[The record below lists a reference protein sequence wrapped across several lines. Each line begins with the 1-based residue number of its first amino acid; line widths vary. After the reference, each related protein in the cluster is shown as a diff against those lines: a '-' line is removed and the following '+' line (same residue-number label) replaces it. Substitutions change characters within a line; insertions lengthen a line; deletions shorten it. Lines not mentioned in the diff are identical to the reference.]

1 MEEQVINKEMENNK
15 GTEINIS
22 EETKDISQNV
32 LLPKLLDKN
41 DAAYKSVEELNKVI
55 TLAMKEKRVRNIA
68 LTGPYG
74 SGKSSILQ
82 TFRRDHEEEKDENGN
97 NKYKILNISL
107 ATLQSDDN
115 ISEDIELENVEESNT
130 PNGKEIKGDSHQE
143 HSNKQLKKN
152 SKQENLSR
160 KIEYSILQQ
169 IIYKEEYYKT
179 PNSRFSRI
187 IHKTEDYLKSKS
199 TLLAIYILSFV
210 IAFLIVFEPNV
221 FKVETIYNFLNFG
234 QCNIIFD
241 IVGSAWMLYCLYL
254 SIQHV
259 ITLCSKTNWKKVI
272 FKDISI
278 ELAPNTSIFNKHF
291 DEILYFF
298 QACPYNVVIIEDLDR
313 FKNPD
318 IFLKLR
324 EVNFLL
330 NESNAIKQHI
340 VFVYAVKD
348 DIFKNEDRTK
358 FFDYIIP
365 IIPVINTSN
374 SEEKLIELMEEND
387 CDYEKE
393 GINEDDLY
401 DISLFIHDM
410 RMLKNIVNEYKQYK
424 SKIVTEHNQINN
436 TKLLAMVVYKNY
448 FPKNFTLL
456 HKNDDSIYHCMQSRM
471 DFIKLASEEIDKK
484 EEKLNEEI
492 ECYNNNKH
500 LQENDLRY
508 LFLQSMRIMYKKDI
522 TEIFIGN
529 IWCSL
534 EDISRN
540 NELFTSVYNSSKVYC
555 QFCDYRSKEVNINC
569 EEIDRSID
577 FTKRMQA
584 LNKADYFEEE
594 KYKLRKERIDLEKL
608 SISELLKKYDIGD
621 KEKYKSLKLPPM
633 VDVFIRQGL
642 IDEDYNDYIS
652 FFYPYLLTESDRK
665 LLISIK
671 QDIKY
676 DYGYPINKIENFV
689 KRLKD
694 HTFTYN
700 AILNNDILDYIAKNK
715 LYNKCFIIFMEKFEK
730 ENSPLDFLSQY
741 YLHGKQQKIVFEHF
755 IKWNRNSSWE
765 MICKWENEDER
776 NNLTEAWIKYAG
788 ELDDTQKEWLSDKYN
803 FIVERCD
810 RIELK
815 RCKEIVSQCC
825 FKEINSYE
833 KEILD
838 SVIENNSYA
847 INAENLMIILS
858 HLKYPHITADQI
870 DLTKITDI
878 GNEKLTSYIKDN
890 ITEAI
895 GCFSKTSKEESPEN
909 MLYLLLE
916 PSLTDEQKED
926 YLSVQM
932 NMLND
937 DDLHLLG
944 EFSDLAFK
952 LKIVNPSWKNISDCL
967 SKCRDW
973 SIMFDY
979 IKHFTEL
986 LSMDYVSSEQSYGKK
1001 LFDTVF
1007 ASNDLDI
1014 DSYKTLCQCFK
1025 DEYFDGNDAISS
1037 LEPERLICLIN
1048 NDKIPFTDSNISIL
1062 KGTEVY
1068 SNYLI
1073 HNKADFLGNISKVEI
1088 NKPCV
1093 AKDILESEELSY
1105 SEKETVIKKIPES
1118 MMFCSPEL
1126 SNSIINV
1133 ILSTGLNMNEGTLK
1147 ALIETSTEEKLRVR
1161 LANKMIKDLNYNE
1174 DKIVDMLS
1182 LLGGQYEKI
1191 YLSEE
1196 NVSLDNTRY
1205 NVELCATLKDRNII
1219 TIPKPIKDNKLRVRK
1234 R

>member
-1 MEEQVINKEMENNK
+1 MEENTKNKKVKNNIHNK
-15 GTEINIS
+15 LEDTNL
-22 EETKDISQNV
+22 NV

-41 DAAYKSVEELNKVI
+41 DVAYKSVEELNKAI

-82 TFRRDHEEEKDENGN
+82 TFRRDHEDDKDDNGK

-107 ATLQSDDN
+107 ATLQSGDN
-115 ISEDIELENVEESNT
+115 ILEDIEFDNVENSNT
-130 PNGKEIKGDSHQE
+130 TNGKENIEKIEPELHKK
-143 HSNKQLKKN
+143 HSNK
-152 SKQENLSR
+152 ENISR

-169 IIYKEEYYKT
+169 IIYKEEVSKI

-199 TLLAIYILSFV
+199 TLLTRYILSFV
-210 IAFLIVFEPNV
+210 IAFLIVFEPKI
-221 FKVETIYNFLNFG
+221 FRVETIYNLFNFG
-234 QCNIIFD
+234 KFNIIFD
-241 IVGSAWMLYCLYL
+241 IAGSIWMLYCLYIL
-254 SIQHV
+254 MQYV
-259 ITLCSKTNWKKVI
+259 ITLCYRAKWKKLSLNG
-272 FKDISI
+272 ISI
-278 ELAPNTSIFNKHF
+278 ELEKNTSIFNKHF

-298 QACPYNVVIIEDLDR
+298 QACPYNIVIIEDLDR

-318 IFLKLR
+318 LFLKLR

-348 DIFKNEDRTK
+348 DVFINEDRTK
-358 FFDYIIP
+358 FFDYIITV
-365 IIPVINTSN
+365 IPVVNPYN
-374 SEEKLIELMEEND
+374 SKALLKKALAERGYNCKDEKIKDND
-387 CDYEKE
+387 LSE
-393 GINEDDLY
+393 IAF
-401 DISLFIHDM
+401 FIQDM
-410 RMLKNIVNEYKQYK
+410 RILNNIANEYKQYRENLC
-424 SKIVTEHNQINN
+424 SESDRLDP
-436 TKLLAMVVYKNY
+436 TKLLAMIVYKNY
-448 FPKNFTLL
+448 EPNDFALL
-456 HKNDDSIYHCMQSRM
+456 HKCQGAVYKCITSRSLFTKEALKEIENKEKTLNESKRLYEENKHLRENELRYIFLNKIGEHNGVAIINMALGNGWHSIKEISETPELFDLLLNENYVSCNNSYSSIKIDFDYIDKLISFSERM
-471 DFIKLASEEIDKK
+471 AALTKNFELDEYNLRKEKLNIEQLSISDFIVKYDIERIKEYQDLGLSPIMNEFIKLG
-484 EEKLNEEI
+484 
-492 ECYNNNKH
+492 Y
-500 LQENDLRY
+500 
-508 LFLQSMRIMYKKDI
+508 
-522 TEIFIGN
+522 
-529 IWCSL
+529 
-534 EDISRN
+534 
-540 NELFTSVYNSSKVYC
+540 
-555 QFCDYRSKEVNINC
+555 
-569 EEIDRSID
+569 
-577 FTKRMQA
+577 
-584 LNKADYFEEE
+584 
-594 KYKLRKERIDLEKL
+594 
-608 SISELLKKYDIGD
+608 
-621 KEKYKSLKLPPM
+621 
-633 VDVFIRQGL
+633 
-642 IDEDYNDYIS
+642 IDEDYYDYIS
-652 FFYPYLLTESDRK
+652 FYYDGMTPPGDYELLRAIRLKKTS
-665 LLISIK
+665 
-671 QDIKY
+671 KY
-676 DYGYPINKIENFV
+676 DYPINKIENFIKV
-689 KRLKD
+689 ITPRMFND
-694 HTFTYN
+694 N
-700 AILNNDILDYIAKNK
+700 AILNNSLLDYIATKS
-715 LYNKCFIIFMEKFEK
+715 LYNKYFDLFMNRIEKE

-788 ELDDTQKEWLSDKYN
+788 ELDDAQKEWLSDKYN

-815 RCKEIVSQCC
+815 RCKEIVSQCS

-858 HLKYPHITADQI
+858 HLKYPHITTDQI

-890 ITEAI
+890 ITKAF

-909 MLYLLLE
+909 MLNLLIE
-916 PSLTDEQKED
+916 QSLTDEQKED

-937 DDLHLLG
+937 EDLPLLG
-944 EFSDLAFK
+944 KFSNLAFK
-952 LKIVNPSWKNISDCL
+952 LKIVKPSWKNIYDYL
-967 SKCRDW
+967 LKCQDR

-986 LSMDYVSSEQSYGKK
+986 LSMDYVSSEQPYGKK

-1025 DEYFDGNDAISS
+1025 DEYFDGNNVISS

-1048 NDKIPFTDSNISIL
+1048 NDKIPFTDGNISIL

-1073 HNKADFLGNISKVEI
+1073 HNKADFLENISKVEI
-1088 NKPCV
+1088 NKPNV
-1093 AKDILESEELSY
+1093 AKDILESDELSY
-1105 SEKETVIKKIPES
+1105 SEKETVVKKIPES

-1133 ILSTGLNMNEGTLK
+1133 ILNTGLNMNEGTLK
-1147 ALIETSTEEKLRVR
+1147 ALIKTSTEEEYRVR
-1161 LANKMIKDLNYNE
+1161 LANKMIKDLDYDENDIDE
-1174 DKIVDMLS
+1174 ILS
-1182 LLGGQYEKI
+1182 LLGDKYEKI
-1191 YLSEE
+1191 ILNEDG
-1196 NVSLDNTRY
+1196 VTLDNTLW
-1205 NVELCATLKDRNII
+1205 NKELVTTLKTKGYILNPRAAEDKKIRIKKRV
-1219 TIPKPIKDNKLRVRK
+1219 TSPK
-1234 R
+1234 

>member
-1 MEEQVINKEMENNK
+1 MEEQVINKEKENNK
-15 GTEINIS
+15 GTETNIS

-82 TFRRDHEEEKDENGN
+82 TFIRDYKKEKKESFWGRIIGKK
-97 NKYKILNISL
+97 KYKILNISL
-107 ATLQSDDN
+107 ATLQSEYSNQHNLLSQNKIDN
-115 ISEDIELENVEESNT
+115 TTEYEN
-130 PNGKEIKGDSHQE
+130 IKDE
-143 HSNKQLKKN
+143 F
-152 SKQENLSR
+152 SKR
-160 KIEYSILQQ
+160 IEYSILQQ
-169 IIYKEEYYKT
+169 IIYKEKKQKI
-179 PNSRFSRI
+179 PNSRLSKI
-187 IHKTEDYLKSKS
+187 IYTPVYKLYLKSFALI
-199 TLLAIYILSFV
+199 LLIIAV
-210 IAFLIVFEPNV
+210 ITAFKPQFLKIES
-221 FKVETIYNFLNFG
+221 IYNALNWGKWNLWADGISISYIFVFLLFYLKKIISSCINLRPNKL
-234 QCNIIFD
+234 NIN
-241 IVGSAWMLYCLYL
+241 G
-254 SIQHV
+254 
-259 ITLCSKTNWKKVI
+259 N
-272 FKDISI
+272 SI
-278 ELAPNTSIFNKHF
+278 ELTPNTSIFNKHF

-298 QACPYNVVIIEDLDR
+298 QACPYNIVIIEDLDR

-318 IFLKLR
+318 LFLKLR

-374 SEEKLIELMEEND
+374 SEEKLIELMKENG

-424 SKIVTEHNQINN
+424 SKIVTEHNRINN

-456 HKNDDSIYHCMQSRM
+456 HKNDDCIYHCMQSRM

-500 LQENDLRY
+500 LQETDLRY
-508 LFLQSMRIMYKKDI
+508 IFLQFLRKMYKK
-522 TEIFIGN
+522 TMTN
-529 IWCSL
+529 IYLNDRWYSL
-534 EDISRN
+534 EEISQN
-540 NELFTSVYNSSKVYC
+540 KDLFLSVYNSSEIYCEYNEYSRAEIIIDCKV
-555 QFCDYRSKEVNINC
+555 
-569 EEIDRSID
+569 IDKSID

-608 SISELLKKYDIGD
+608 SIYELLKKYDICD
-621 KEKYKSLKLPPM
+621 KDKYKDLKLPPM

-665 LLISIK
+665 LLVSIK
-671 QDIKY
+671 QNIKY
-676 DYGYPINKIENFV
+676 DYSYPISKIENFV
-689 KRLKD
+689 KRLKEY
-694 HTFTYN
+694 TFTHN

-715 LYNKCFIIFMEKFEK
+715 HYNKCFIIFMEKFEK

-755 IKWNRNSSWE
+755 IKWNKNDSWE

-776 NNLTEAWIKYAG
+776 NNLIEAWIKYAG
-788 ELDDTQKEWLSDKYN
+788 ELDDAQKEWLSDKYN

-810 RIELK
+810 RIDLK

-858 HLKYPHITADQI
+858 YLKYPHITLDQI
-870 DLTKITDI
+870 NLTKITDI
-878 GNEKLTSYIKDN
+878 GNKNLTTYIKDN
-890 ITEAI
+890 ITEAFVS
-895 GCFSKTSKEESPEN
+895 FSKTNKEESPEN

-916 PSLTDEQKED
+916 PSLTEEQKED
-926 YLSVQM
+926 YLSVQI

-937 DDLHLLG
+937 DDLQLIG

-952 LKIVNPSWKNISDCL
+952 SKIVNPSWKNISDYL
-967 SKCRDW
+967 PKCQDK
-973 SIMFDY
+973 SILFDY
-979 IKHFTEL
+979 IKHFTEVL
-986 LSMDYVSSEQSYGKK
+986 RDDYVTSEQSYSKK
-1001 LFDTVF
+1001 VFETIF

-1014 DSYKTLCQCFK
+1014 DSYSTLCNCFK
-1025 DEYFDGNDAISS
+1025 NESFDGHKALTS
-1037 LEPERLICLIN
+1037 LNSERLILLIN
-1048 NDKIPFTDSNISIL
+1048 NGKIPFTEKNTSIL
-1062 KGTEVY
+1062 KNSDTY
-1068 SNYLI
+1068 SEYLI
-1073 HNKADFLGNISKVEI
+1073 YHKNDLIENIKNIEI
-1088 NKPCV
+1088 INQN
-1093 AKDILESEELSY
+1093 ILKEILLSDQLTY
-1105 SEKETVIKKIPES
+1105 KEKEIILLKKIPDS
-1118 MMFCSPEL
+1118 MITSYAEI
-1126 SNSIINV
+1126 SDAIIDV
-1133 ILSTGLNMNEGTLK
+1133 ILNTNIKIEKSNLIFLIMNST
-1147 ALIETSTEEKLRVR
+1147 SEEYKVR
-1161 LANKMIKDLNYNE
+1161 LANKMIKDLDYDENDIDE
-1174 DKIVDMLS
+1174 ILS
-1182 LLGGQYEKI
+1182 LLGDKDEKI
-1191 YLSEE
+1191 ILNEDG
-1196 NVSLDNTRY
+1196 VTLDNT
-1205 NVELCATLKDRNII
+1205 LCNKDLVTTLKTKGYILNPRAAEDKKIRIKKRV
-1219 TIPKPIKDNKLRVRK
+1219 TSPK
-1234 R
+1234 

>member
-82 TFRRDHEEEKDENGN
+82 TFIRDYKKEKKESFWGRIIGKK
-97 NKYKILNISL
+97 KYKILNISL
-107 ATLQSDDN
+107 ATLQSEDSNQHNLLSQNEIDN
-115 ISEDIELENVEESNT
+115 TTEYEN
-130 PNGKEIKGDSHQE
+130 IKDE
-143 HSNKQLKKN
+143 F
-152 SKQENLSR
+152 SKR
-160 KIEYSILQQ
+160 IEYSILQQ
-169 IIYKEEYYKT
+169 IIYKEKKQKI
-179 PNSRFSRI
+179 PNSRLSKI
-187 IHKTEDYLKSKS
+187 IYTPAYKLYLKSFALI
-199 TLLAIYILSFV
+199 LLIIAVI
-210 IAFLIVFEPNV
+210 IAFKPQFLKIES
-221 FKVETIYNFLNFG
+221 IYNALNFG
-234 QCNIIFD
+234 KWNLLADGISISYIFVFLLFYLKKIISSCINLRPNKLNIN
-241 IVGSAWMLYCLYL
+241 G
-254 SIQHV
+254 
-259 ITLCSKTNWKKVI
+259 N
-272 FKDISI
+272 SI
-278 ELAPNTSIFNKHF
+278 ELTPNTSIFNKHF

-298 QACPYNVVIIEDLDR
+298 QACPYNIVIIEDLDR

-318 IFLKLR
+318 LFLKLR

-348 DIFKNEDRTK
+348 DIFNNEDRTK

-374 SEEKLIELMEEND
+374 SEEKLIELMKENG

-393 GINEDDLY
+393 GITEDDLY

-424 SKIVTEHNQINN
+424 SKIVTEHNRINN

-456 HKNDDSIYHCMQSRM
+456 HKNDDCIYHCMQSRM
-471 DFIKLASEEIDKK
+471 DFIELASEEIDKK
-484 EEKLNEEI
+484 EEKLKEEI
-492 ECYNNNKH
+492 ECYKNNKH

-508 LFLQSMRIMYKKDI
+508 IFLQFLRKMYKKTMTDI
-522 TEIFIGN
+522 YLNGR
-529 IWCSL
+529 WYSL
-534 EDISRN
+534 EEISQN
-540 NELFTSVYNSSKVYC
+540 KDLFLSVYNSSEIYC
-555 QFCDYRSKEVNINC
+555 EYNEYSRTDVNIDC
-569 EEIDRSID
+569 KVIDKSID

-584 LNKADYFEEE
+584 LDKADYFEEE

-621 KEKYKSLKLPPM
+621 KDKYKSLKLPPM

-715 LYNKCFIIFMEKFEK
+715 LYDKCFIIFMEKFEK

-755 IKWNRNSSWE
+755 IKWNRNDSWE
-765 MICKWENEDER
+765 MICKWKNEDER
-776 NNLTEAWIKYAG
+776 NNLIEAWIKYAG
-788 ELDDTQKEWLSDKYN
+788 ELDDAQKEWLSDKYN

-838 SVIENNSYA
+838 SVIENNSYD
-847 INAENLMIILS
+847 INPINLMIILG
-858 HLKYPHITADQI
+858 HLKYPHITVDQI

-890 ITEAI
+890 ITKAF

-909 MLYLLLE
+909 MLYLLIE
-916 PSLTDEQKED
+916 QSLTDEQKED

-937 DDLHLLG
+937 DDLHQLG
-944 EFSDLAFK
+944 EFNNLAFK

-967 SKCRDW
+967 SKCQDW

-1025 DEYFDGNDAISS
+1025 DEYFDGNNVISS

-1048 NDKIPFTDSNISIL
+1048 NDKIPFTDGNISIL

-1073 HNKADFLGNISKVEI
+1073 HNKADFLENISKVEI
-1088 NKPCV
+1088 NKPDV
-1093 AKDILESEELSY
+1093 AKDILESDELSY

-1133 ILSTGLNMNEGTLK
+1133 ILNTGLNMNEGTLK
-1147 ALIETSTEEKLRVR
+1147 ELIKTSTKEELRVR

-1174 DKIVDMLS
+1174 DEIIDILS
-1182 LLGGQYEKI
+1182 LLGEQYESI
-1191 YLSEE
+1191 YLSDD
-1196 NVSLDNTRY
+1196 NVSLDNTKY
-1205 NVELCATLKDRNII
+1205 NVELCATLKEKNII
-1219 TIPKPIKDNKLRVRK
+1219 TLPKPSEDKKLRVRK
-1234 R
+1234 K

>member
-1 MEEQVINKEMENNK
+1 MEEKNKNKEENNNK
-15 GTEINIS
+15 KSETNIQKNSEDINL
-22 EETKDISQNV
+22 NV

-41 DAAYKSVEELNKVI
+41 DTAYKSVEELNKAI
-55 TLAMKEKRVRNIA
+55 TLAIKEKRVRNIA

-97 NKYKILNISL
+97 NKFKMLNISL
-107 ATLQSDDN
+107 ATLQSDD
-115 ISEDIELENVEESNT
+115 IITEDTEFEKEEGTN
-130 PNGKEIKGDSHQE
+130 PLNEKESKGNSRLNQP
-143 HSNKQLKKN
+143 NKQLKKN
-152 SKQENLSR
+152 NIQENLSR
-160 KIEYSILQQ
+160 RIEYSILQQ
-169 IIYKEEYYKT
+169 IIYKEEFSKI

-187 IHKTEDYLKSKS
+187 KHIEPSELYKKSLCLLFFAV
-199 TLLAIYILSFV
+199 TLI
-210 IAFLIVFEPNV
+210 IAFEPK
-221 FKVETIYNFLNFG
+221 FLRIETIYNALNLGKWNIWVDTFCLGYILWFLFNYLKKFISS
-234 QCNIIFD
+234 CPYLKLNKLNIS
-241 IVGSAWMLYCLYL
+241 G
-254 SIQHV
+254 
-259 ITLCSKTNWKKVI
+259 N
-272 FKDISI
+272 SI
-278 ELAPNTSIFNKHF
+278 ELSPNTSIFNKYF

-298 QACPYNVVIIEDLDR
+298 QANPYNIVIIEDLDR

-318 IFLKLR
+318 LFLKLR

-374 SEEKLIELMEEND
+374 SEEKLIELMQENG

-393 GINEDDLY
+393 GINEGDLY

-424 SKIVTEHNQINN
+424 AKIVTEHNQINN

-448 FPKNFTLL
+448 YPENFTLL
-456 HKNDDSIYHCMQSRM
+456 HKNDDCIYHCMQSRM
-471 DFIKLASEEIDKK
+471 NFIKLASKEIDEK
-484 EEKLNEEI
+484 EEKLNKEI

-508 LFLQSMRIMYKKDI
+508 LFLQEMRIMYKKTMTD
-522 TEIFIGN
+522 IFIDG
-529 IWCSL
+529 IWYSL
-534 EDISRN
+534 EEISKN
-540 NELFTSVYNSSKVYC
+540 NDLFLSVYNSSKI
-555 QFCDYRSKEVNINC
+555 FCEFNDYDNKEININC
-569 EEIDRSID
+569 KEIDKSID

-584 LNKADYFEEE
+584 LEKSDYFEEE

-608 SISELLKKYDIGD
+608 RISELLKKYDIGNKD
-621 KEKYKSLKLPPM
+621 DYKKLKLPPM

-676 DYGYPINKIENFV
+676 DFSYPINKIENFV
-689 KRLKD
+689 KRLKE
-694 HTFTYN
+694 HTFTHN

-715 LYNKCFIIFMEKFEK
+715 LYDNFFIIFMEKFEK

-741 YLHGKQQKIVFEHF
+741 YIHGKQQKIVFEHF
-755 IKWNRNSSWE
+755 IKWHRNDSWE

-776 NNLTEAWIKYAG
+776 NNLIEAWVKYAG
-788 ELDDTQKEWLSDKYN
+788 ELDDAQKEWLSDKYN
-803 FIVERCD
+803 FIVDRCD

-838 SVIENNSYA
+838 SVIENNSYD
-847 INAENLMIILS
+847 INPINLMIILG
-858 HLKYPHITADQI
+858 HLKYPHITANQI

-878 GNEKLTSYIKDN
+878 GNEKLTSYIQNN
-890 ITEAI
+890 ITKAF
-895 GCFSKTSKEESPEN
+895 GCFSKTSKEESPKN

-916 PSLTDEQKED
+916 QSLTDEQKED

-932 NMLND
+932 NMLNN

-944 EFSDLAFK
+944 EFSDIAFK
-952 LKIVNPSWKNISDCL
+952 LKIVNPSWKNIYDYL
-967 SKCRDW
+967 PKCQDRN
-973 SIMFDY
+973 ILFDY

-986 LSMDYVSSEQSYGKK
+986 LSRDYVSSEQPYGKK

-1014 DSYKTLCQCFK
+1014 DSYKILCQCFK
-1025 DEYFDGNDAISS
+1025 DEYFDGNNAILS
-1037 LEPERLICLIN
+1037 LELERLICLIN
-1048 NDKIPFTDSNISIL
+1048 NGNIPYTDYNTSLL
-1062 KGTEVY
+1062 KNTDAYIE
-1068 SNYLI
+1068 YLI
-1073 HNKADFLGNISKVEI
+1073 NNNVNVIDNINNEEI
-1088 NKPCV
+1088 NNLNNVKI
-1093 AKDILESEELSY
+1093 ILESDKISYIDKRNFLKKLSDDIIFDY
-1105 SEKETVIKKIPES
+1105 TKT
-1118 MMFCSPEL
+1118 
-1126 SNSIINV
+1126 SNNIHEII
-1133 ILSTGLNMNEGTLK
+1133 SKTDFALNEK
-1147 ALIETSTEEKLRVR
+1147 ALNILIRNSTNEEEKVK
-1161 LANKMIKDLNYNE
+1161 LAYKMINDLNYNNN
-1174 DKIVDMLS
+1174 DISSLLS
-1182 LLGGQYEKI
+1182 LLGGKYEEIKTSNNSI
-1191 YLSEE
+1191 YLE
-1196 NVSLDNTRY
+1196 NTEWNTNLLTVLKNKMYITSPKRDNG
-1205 NVELCATLKDRNII
+1205 KWKFRNRN
-1219 TIPKPIKDNKLRVRK
+1219 NK
-1234 R
+1234 

>member
-1 MEEQVINKEMENNK
+1 MEENAKNKEVKNNIHK
-15 GTEINIS
+15 KLEDTNL
-22 EETKDISQNV
+22 NV

-41 DAAYKSVEELNKVI
+41 DAAYKSVEELNKAI
-55 TLAMKEKRVRNIA
+55 ILAMKEKRVRNIA

-82 TFRRDHEEEKDENGN
+82 TFRRDHEDDKDDNGK

-107 ATLQSDDN
+107 ATLQSGDN
-115 ISEDIELENVEESNT
+115 ILEDIEFDNVENSNT
-130 PNGKEIKGDSHQE
+130 TNGKENIEKIEPELHKK
-143 HSNKQLKKN
+143 HSNK
-152 SKQENLSR
+152 ENISR

-169 IIYKEEYYKT
+169 IIYKEEVSKI

-199 TLLAIYILSFV
+199 TLLTRYILSFV
-210 IAFLIVFEPNV
+210 IAFLIVFEPKI
-221 FKVETIYNFLNFG
+221 FRVETIYNLFNFG
-234 QCNIIFD
+234 KFNIIFD
-241 IVGSAWMLYCLYL
+241 IAGSIWMLYCLYIL
-254 SIQHV
+254 MQYV
-259 ITLCSKTNWKKVI
+259 ITLCYRAKWKKLSLNG
-272 FKDISI
+272 ISI
-278 ELAPNTSIFNKHF
+278 ELEKNTSIFNKHF

-298 QACPYNVVIIEDLDR
+298 QACPYNIVIIEDLDR

-318 IFLKLR
+318 LFLKLR

-348 DIFKNEDRTK
+348 DVFINEDRTK
-358 FFDYIIP
+358 FFDYIITV
-365 IIPVINTSN
+365 IPVVNPYN
-374 SEEKLIELMEEND
+374 SKALLKKALAERGYNCKDEKIKDND
-387 CDYEKE
+387 LSE
-393 GINEDDLY
+393 IAF
-401 DISLFIHDM
+401 FIQDM
-410 RMLKNIVNEYKQYK
+410 RILNNIANEYKQYRENLC
-424 SKIVTEHNQINN
+424 SESDRLDP
-436 TKLLAMVVYKNY
+436 TKLLAMIVYKNY
-448 FPKNFTLL
+448 EPNDFALL
-456 HKNDDSIYHCMQSRM
+456 HKCQGAVYKCITSRSLFTKEALKEIENKEKTLNESKRLYEENKHLRENELRYIFLNKIGEHNGVAIINMALGNGWHSIKEISETPELFDLLLNENYVSCNNSYSSIKIDFDYIDKLISFSERM
-471 DFIKLASEEIDKK
+471 AALTKNFELDEYNLRKEKLNIEQLSISDFIVKYDIERIKEYQDLGLSPIMNEFIKLG
-484 EEKLNEEI
+484 
-492 ECYNNNKH
+492 Y
-500 LQENDLRY
+500 
-508 LFLQSMRIMYKKDI
+508 
-522 TEIFIGN
+522 
-529 IWCSL
+529 
-534 EDISRN
+534 
-540 NELFTSVYNSSKVYC
+540 
-555 QFCDYRSKEVNINC
+555 
-569 EEIDRSID
+569 
-577 FTKRMQA
+577 
-584 LNKADYFEEE
+584 
-594 KYKLRKERIDLEKL
+594 
-608 SISELLKKYDIGD
+608 
-621 KEKYKSLKLPPM
+621 
-633 VDVFIRQGL
+633 
-642 IDEDYNDYIS
+642 IDEDYYDYIS
-652 FFYPYLLTESDRK
+652 FYYDGMTPPGDYELLRAIRLKKTS
-665 LLISIK
+665 
-671 QDIKY
+671 KY
-676 DYGYPINKIENFV
+676 DYPINKIENFIKV
-689 KRLKD
+689 ITPRMFND
-694 HTFTYN
+694 N
-700 AILNNDILDYIAKNK
+700 AILNNSLLDYIATKS
-715 LYNKCFIIFMEKFEK
+715 LYNKYFDLFMNRIEKE

-788 ELDDTQKEWLSDKYN
+788 ELDDAQKEWLSDKYN

-815 RCKEIVSQCC
+815 RCKEIVSQCS

-858 HLKYPHITADQI
+858 HLKYPHITTDQI

-890 ITEAI
+890 ITKAF

-909 MLYLLLE
+909 MLNLLIE
-916 PSLTDEQKED
+916 QSLTDEQKED

-937 DDLHLLG
+937 EDLPLLG
-944 EFSDLAFK
+944 KFSNLAFK
-952 LKIVNPSWKNISDCL
+952 LKIVKPSWKNIYDYL
-967 SKCRDW
+967 LKCQDR

-986 LSMDYVSSEQSYGKK
+986 LSMDYVSSEQPYGKK

-1025 DEYFDGNDAISS
+1025 DEYFDGNNVISS

-1048 NDKIPFTDSNISIL
+1048 NDKIPFTDGNISIL

-1073 HNKADFLGNISKVEI
+1073 HNKADFLENISKVEI
-1088 NKPCV
+1088 NKPNV
-1093 AKDILESEELSY
+1093 AKDILESDELSY
-1105 SEKETVIKKIPES
+1105 SEKETVVKKIPES

-1133 ILSTGLNMNEGTLK
+1133 ILNTGLNMNEGTLK
-1147 ALIETSTEEKLRVR
+1147 ALIKTSTKEELRVR
-1161 LANKMIKDLNYNE
+1161 LANKMIKDLDYDENDIDE
-1174 DKIVDMLS
+1174 ILS
-1182 LLGGQYEKI
+1182 LLGDKYEKI
-1191 YLSEE
+1191 ILNEDG
-1196 NVSLDNTRY
+1196 VTLDNTLW
-1205 NVELCATLKDRNII
+1205 NKELVTTLKTKGYILNPRAAEDKKIRIKKRV
-1219 TIPKPIKDNKLRVRK
+1219 TSPK
-1234 R
+1234 

>member
-1 MEEQVINKEMENNK
+1 MEENAKNKEVKNNIHK
-15 GTEINIS
+15 KLEVTNL
-22 EETKDISQNV
+22 NV

-41 DAAYKSVEELNKVI
+41 DAAYKSVEELNKAI
-55 TLAMKEKRVRNIA
+55 ILAMKEKRVRNIA

-82 TFRRDHEEEKDENGN
+82 TFRRDHEDDKDDNGK

-115 ISEDIELENVEESNT
+115 IQSENIELENVEDSNT
-130 PNGKEIKGDSHQE
+130 PDGKENKGDSHQE
-143 HSNKQLKKN
+143 HSNKQSKKN

-160 KIEYSILQQ
+160 RIEYSILQQ
-169 IIYKEEYYKT
+169 IIYKEEISKI

-199 TLLAIYILSFV
+199 TLLTRYILSFV
-210 IAFLIVFEPNV
+210 IAFLIVFEPKI
-221 FKVETIYNFLNFG
+221 FRVETIYNLFNFG
-234 QCNIIFD
+234 KFNIIFD
-241 IVGSAWMLYCLYL
+241 IAGSIWMLYCLYIL
-254 SIQHV
+254 MQYV
-259 ITLCSKTNWKKVI
+259 ITLCYRAKWKKLSLNG
-272 FKDISI
+272 ISI
-278 ELAPNTSIFNKHF
+278 ELEKNTSIFNKHF

-298 QACPYNVVIIEDLDR
+298 QACPYNIVIIEDLDR

-318 IFLKLR
+318 LFLKLR

-348 DIFKNEDRTK
+348 DVFINEDRTK
-358 FFDYIIP
+358 FFDYIITV
-365 IIPVINTSN
+365 IPVVNPYN
-374 SEEKLIELMEEND
+374 SKALLKKALAERGYNCKDEKIKDND
-387 CDYEKE
+387 LSE
-393 GINEDDLY
+393 IAF
-401 DISLFIHDM
+401 FIQDM
-410 RMLKNIVNEYKQYK
+410 RILNNIANEYKQYRENLY
-424 SKIVTEHNQINN
+424 SESDRLDH
-436 TKLLAMVVYKNY
+436 TKLLAMIVYKNY
-448 FPKNFTLL
+448 EPNDFALL
-456 HKNDDSIYHCMQSRM
+456 HKCQGAVYKCITSRSLFTKEALKEIENKEKTLNESKRLYEENKHLRENELRYIFLNKIGEHNGVAIINMALGNGWHSIKEISETPELFDLLLNENYVSCNNSYSSIKIDFDYIDKLISFSERM
-471 DFIKLASEEIDKK
+471 AALTKNFELDEYNLRKEKLNIEQLSISDLIVKYDIERIKEYQELGLSPIMNEFIKLG
-484 EEKLNEEI
+484 
-492 ECYNNNKH
+492 Y
-500 LQENDLRY
+500 
-508 LFLQSMRIMYKKDI
+508 
-522 TEIFIGN
+522 
-529 IWCSL
+529 
-534 EDISRN
+534 
-540 NELFTSVYNSSKVYC
+540 
-555 QFCDYRSKEVNINC
+555 
-569 EEIDRSID
+569 
-577 FTKRMQA
+577 
-584 LNKADYFEEE
+584 
-594 KYKLRKERIDLEKL
+594 
-608 SISELLKKYDIGD
+608 
-621 KEKYKSLKLPPM
+621 
-633 VDVFIRQGL
+633 
-642 IDEDYNDYIS
+642 IDEDYYDYIS
-652 FFYPYLLTESDRK
+652 FYYDGMTPPGDYELLRAIRLKKTS
-665 LLISIK
+665 
-671 QDIKY
+671 KY
-676 DYGYPINKIENFV
+676 DYPINKIENFIKV
-689 KRLKD
+689 ITPRMFND
-694 HTFTYN
+694 N
-700 AILNNDILDYIAKNK
+700 AILNNSLLDYIATKS
-715 LYNKCFIIFMEKFEK
+715 LYNKYFDLFMNRIEKE

-765 MICKWENEDER
+765 MICKWKNEDER

-788 ELDDTQKEWLSDKYN
+788 ELDDAQKEWLSDKYN

-815 RCKEIVSQCC
+815 RCKEIVSQCS

-858 HLKYPHITADQI
+858 HLKYPHITTDQI
-870 DLTKITDI
+870 DFTKITDI

-890 ITEAI
+890 ITEAL
-895 GCFSKTSKEESPEN
+895 GCFSKTSKEENPEN

-926 YLSVQM
+926 YLSVLM

-952 LKIVNPSWKNISDCL
+952 LKIVKPSWKNIYDYL
-967 SKCRDW
+967 LKCQDR

-986 LSMDYVSSEQSYGKK
+986 LSMDYVSSEQPYGKK

-1025 DEYFDGNDAISS
+1025 DEYFDGNNVISS

-1048 NDKIPFTDSNISIL
+1048 NDKIPFTDGNISIL

-1073 HNKADFLGNISKVEI
+1073 HNKADFLENISKVEI
-1088 NKPCV
+1088 NKPNV
-1093 AKDILESEELSY
+1093 AKDILESDELSY
-1105 SEKETVIKKIPES
+1105 SEKETVVKKIPES

-1133 ILSTGLNMNEGTLK
+1133 ILNTGLNMNEGTLK
-1147 ALIETSTEEKLRVR
+1147 ALIKTSTEEEYRVR
-1161 LANKMIKDLNYNE
+1161 LTNKMIKDLDYDENDIDE
-1174 DKIVDMLS
+1174 ILS
-1182 LLGGQYEKI
+1182 LLGDKDEKI
-1191 YLSEE
+1191 ILNEDG
-1196 NVSLDNTRY
+1196 VTLDNT
-1205 NVELCATLKDRNII
+1205 LCNKDLVTTLKTKGYILNPRAAEDKKIRIKKRV
-1219 TIPKPIKDNKLRVRK
+1219 TSPK
-1234 R
+1234 

>member
-1 MEEQVINKEMENNK
+1 MEEQTKNKEVEDNTHNNLQN
-15 GTEINIS
+15 INM
-22 EETKDISQNV
+22 NV

-41 DAAYKSVEELNKVI
+41 DVAYRSVEELNRAI

-115 ISEDIELENVEESNT
+115 ISEDIELENVKESNT

-160 KIEYSILQQ
+160 RIEYSILQQ
-169 IIYKEEYYKT
+169 IIYKEEVSKI

-187 IHKTEDYLKSKS
+187 IYKTEDYLKSKS
-199 TLLAIYILSFV
+199 TLLTRYILSFV
-210 IAFLIVFEPNV
+210 IVFLIVFEPKI
-221 FKVETIYNFLNFG
+221 FRVETIYNLFNFG
-234 QCNIIFD
+234 KFNIIFD
-241 IVGSAWMLYCLYL
+241 IAGSIWMLYCLYIL
-254 SIQHV
+254 MQYV
-259 ITLCSKTNWKKVI
+259 ITLCYRTKWKKLSLNG
-272 FKDISI
+272 ISI
-278 ELAPNTSIFNKHF
+278 ELEKNTSIFNKHF

-298 QACPYNVVIIEDLDR
+298 QANPYNIVIIEDLDR

-318 IFLKLR
+318 LFLKLR

-374 SEEKLIELMEEND
+374 SEEKLIELMKENG

-456 HKNDDSIYHCMQSRM
+456 HKNDDCIYHCMQSRM
-471 DFIKLASEEIDKK
+471 DFIELASEEIDKK
-484 EEKLNEEI
+484 EEKLKEEI
-492 ECYNNNKH
+492 ECYKNNKH
-500 LQENDLRY
+500 LQETDLRY
-508 LFLQSMRIMYKKDI
+508 LFLQSMRKMYKKTMTDI
-522 TEIFIGN
+522 YLN
-529 IWCSL
+529 NKWYSL
-534 EDISRN
+534 EEISQN
-540 NELFTSVYNSSKVYC
+540 KDLFLSVYNSSRIYC
-555 QFCDYRSKEVNINC
+555 EYNEYNNTYVNIDC
-569 EEIDRSID
+569 KVIDKSID

-584 LNKADYFEEE
+584 LDKADYFEEE

-608 SISELLKKYDIGD
+608 SISELLKKYDIGNKD
-621 KEKYKSLKLPPM
+621 KYKDLKLPPM

-665 LLISIK
+665 LLVSIK

-676 DYGYPINKIENFV
+676 DYSYPVSKIENFV
-689 KRLKD
+689 KRLKEY
-694 HTFTYN
+694 TFTHN

-715 LYNKCFIIFMEKFEK
+715 HYNKCFIIFMEKFEK

-741 YLHGKQQKIVFEHF
+741 YLHGKQQKVVFEHF
-755 IKWNRNSSWE
+755 IKWNKNDSWE

-776 NNLTEAWIKYAG
+776 NNLIEAWIKYAG
-788 ELDDTQKEWLSDKYN
+788 ELDDAQKEWLSDKYN
-803 FIVERCD
+803 FIVDRCD

-838 SVIENNSYA
+838 SLIENNSYD
-847 INAENLMIILS
+847 INPINLMIILG
-858 HLKYPHITADQI
+858 HLKYPHITVDQI

-890 ITEAI
+890 ITEALV
-895 GCFSKTSKEESPEN
+895 CFSKTSKEESPEN
-909 MLYLLLE
+909 MLYLLLH
-916 PSLTDEQKED
+916 PDLTNEQKED
-926 YLSVQM
+926 YLSVQI

-952 LKIVNPSWKNISDCL
+952 LKIVNPSWKNISDYLPSCQD
-967 SKCRDW
+967 R

-986 LSMDYVSSEQSYGKK
+986 LSMDYVSSEQPYGKK

-1007 ASNDLDI
+1007 TSNDLDI
-1014 DSYKTLCQCFK
+1014 YSYKTLCQCFK

-1048 NDKIPFTDSNISIL
+1048 NDKIPFTDGNISIL

-1073 HNKADFLGNISKVEI
+1073 HNKADFLENISKVEI
-1088 NKPCV
+1088 NEPDV
-1093 AKDILESEELSY
+1093 AKDILESDELSY

-1126 SNSIINV
+1126 SNSIIDV
-1133 ILSTGLNMNEGTLK
+1133 ILNTGLNMNEGTLK
-1147 ALIETSTEEKLRVR
+1147 ALIKTSTEEEYRVKLT
-1161 LANKMIKDLNYNE
+1161 NKMIKDLNYNE
-1174 DKIVDMLS
+1174 DEIIDILS
-1182 LLGGQYEKI
+1182 LLGEQYENI
-1191 YLSEE
+1191 YLSDD
-1196 NVSLDNTRY
+1196 NVSLDNTKY

-1219 TIPKPIKDNKLRVRK
+1219 TIPRPIKDNKLRVRK
-1234 R
+1234 K

>member
-1 MEEQVINKEMENNK
+1 MEENAKNKEVKNNIHK
-15 GTEINIS
+15 KLEDTNL
-22 EETKDISQNV
+22 NV

-41 DAAYKSVEELNKVI
+41 DAAYKSVEELNKAI

-82 TFRRDHEEEKDENGN
+82 TFRRDHEDDKDDNGK

-107 ATLQSDDN
+107 ATLQSGDN
-115 ISEDIELENVEESNT
+115 ILEDIEFDNVENSNT
-130 PNGKEIKGDSHQE
+130 TNGKENIEKIELELHKK
-143 HSNKQLKKN
+143 HSNK
-152 SKQENLSR
+152 ENISR

-169 IIYKEEYYKT
+169 IIYKEEVSKI

-199 TLLAIYILSFV
+199 TLLTRYILSFV
-210 IAFLIVFEPNV
+210 IAFLIVFEPKI
-221 FKVETIYNFLNFG
+221 FRVETIYNLFNFG
-234 QCNIIFD
+234 KFNIIFD
-241 IVGSAWMLYCLYL
+241 IAGSIWMLYCLYIL
-254 SIQHV
+254 MQYV
-259 ITLCSKTNWKKVI
+259 ITLCYRAKWKKLSLNG
-272 FKDISI
+272 ISI
-278 ELAPNTSIFNKHF
+278 ELEKNTSIFNKHF

-298 QACPYNVVIIEDLDR
+298 QACPYNIVIIEDLDR

-318 IFLKLR
+318 LFLKLR

-348 DIFKNEDRTK
+348 DVFINEDRTK
-358 FFDYIIP
+358 FFDYIITV
-365 IIPVINTSN
+365 IPVVNPYN
-374 SEEKLIELMEEND
+374 SKALLKKALAERGYNCKDEKIKDND
-387 CDYEKE
+387 LSE
-393 GINEDDLY
+393 IAF
-401 DISLFIHDM
+401 FIQDM
-410 RMLKNIVNEYKQYK
+410 RILNNIANEYKQYRENLC
-424 SKIVTEHNQINN
+424 SESDRLDP
-436 TKLLAMVVYKNY
+436 TKLLAMIVYKNY
-448 FPKNFTLL
+448 EPNDFALL
-456 HKNDDSIYHCMQSRM
+456 HKCQGAVYKCITSRSLFTKEALKEIENKEKTLNESKRLYEENKHLRENELRYIFLNKIGEHNGVAIINMALGNGWHSIKEISETPELFDLLLNENYVSCNNSYSSIKIDFDYIDKLISFSERM
-471 DFIKLASEEIDKK
+471 AALTKNFELDEYNLRKEKLNIEQLSISDFIVKYDIERIKEYQDLGLSPIMNEFIKLG
-484 EEKLNEEI
+484 
-492 ECYNNNKH
+492 Y
-500 LQENDLRY
+500 
-508 LFLQSMRIMYKKDI
+508 
-522 TEIFIGN
+522 
-529 IWCSL
+529 
-534 EDISRN
+534 
-540 NELFTSVYNSSKVYC
+540 
-555 QFCDYRSKEVNINC
+555 
-569 EEIDRSID
+569 
-577 FTKRMQA
+577 
-584 LNKADYFEEE
+584 
-594 KYKLRKERIDLEKL
+594 
-608 SISELLKKYDIGD
+608 
-621 KEKYKSLKLPPM
+621 
-633 VDVFIRQGL
+633 
-642 IDEDYNDYIS
+642 IDEDYYDYIS
-652 FFYPYLLTESDRK
+652 FYYDGMTPPGDYELLRAIRLKKTS
-665 LLISIK
+665 
-671 QDIKY
+671 KY
-676 DYGYPINKIENFV
+676 DYPINKIENFIKV
-689 KRLKD
+689 ITPRMFND
-694 HTFTYN
+694 N
-700 AILNNDILDYIAKNK
+700 AILNNSLLDYIATKS
-715 LYNKCFIIFMEKFEK
+715 LYNKYFDLFMNRIEKE

-788 ELDDTQKEWLSDKYN
+788 ELDDAQKEWLSDKYN

-815 RCKEIVSQCC
+815 RCKEIVSQCS

-858 HLKYPHITADQI
+858 HLKYPHITTDQI

-890 ITEAI
+890 ITKAF

-909 MLYLLLE
+909 MLNLLIE
-916 PSLTDEQKED
+916 QSLTDEQKED

-937 DDLHLLG
+937 EDLPLLG
-944 EFSDLAFK
+944 KFSNLAFK
-952 LKIVNPSWKNISDCL
+952 LKIVKPSWKNIYDYL
-967 SKCRDW
+967 LKCQDR

-986 LSMDYVSSEQSYGKK
+986 LSMDYVSSEQPYGKK

-1025 DEYFDGNDAISS
+1025 DEYFDGNNVISS

-1048 NDKIPFTDSNISIL
+1048 NDKIPFTDGNISIL

-1073 HNKADFLGNISKVEI
+1073 HNKADFLENISKVEI
-1088 NKPCV
+1088 NKPNV
-1093 AKDILESEELSY
+1093 AKDILESDELSY
-1105 SEKETVIKKIPES
+1105 SEKETVVKKIPES

-1133 ILSTGLNMNEGTLK
+1133 ILNTGLNMNEGTLK
-1147 ALIETSTEEKLRVR
+1147 ALIKTSTEEEYRVR
-1161 LANKMIKDLNYNE
+1161 LANKMIKDLDYDENDIDE
-1174 DKIVDMLS
+1174 ILS
-1182 LLGGQYEKI
+1182 LLGDKD
-1191 YLSEE
+1191 EE
-1196 NVSLDNTRY
+1196 IILNEDGVTLDNTLW
-1205 NVELCATLKDRNII
+1205 NKDLVTTLKTKGYILNPRAAEDKKIRIKKRV
-1219 TIPKPIKDNKLRVRK
+1219 TSPK
-1234 R
+1234 

>member
-1 MEEQVINKEMENNK
+1 MADGISISYIFVFLLFYLKKIISSCINLRPNK
-15 GTEINIS
+15 LNI
-22 EETKDISQNV
+22 
-32 LLPKLLDKN
+32 
-41 DAAYKSVEELNKVI
+41 
-55 TLAMKEKRVRNIA
+55 
-68 LTGPYG
+68 
-74 SGKSSILQ
+74 
-82 TFRRDHEEEKDENGN
+82 NGN
-97 NKYKILNISL
+97 
-107 ATLQSDDN
+107 
-115 ISEDIELENVEESNT
+115 
-130 PNGKEIKGDSHQE
+130 
-143 HSNKQLKKN
+143 
-152 SKQENLSR
+152 
-160 KIEYSILQQ
+160 
-169 IIYKEEYYKT
+169 
-179 PNSRFSRI
+179 
-187 IHKTEDYLKSKS
+187 
-199 TLLAIYILSFV
+199 
-210 IAFLIVFEPNV
+210 
-221 FKVETIYNFLNFG
+221 
-234 QCNIIFD
+234 
-241 IVGSAWMLYCLYL
+241 
-254 SIQHV
+254 
-259 ITLCSKTNWKKVI
+259 
-272 FKDISI
+272 SI
-278 ELAPNTSIFNKHF
+278 ELTPNTSIFNKHF

-298 QACPYNVVIIEDLDR
+298 QACPYNIVIIEDLDR

-318 IFLKLR
+318 LFLKLR

-348 DIFKNEDRTK
+348 DIFNNEDRTK

-374 SEEKLIELMEEND
+374 SEEKLIELMKENG

-393 GINEDDLY
+393 GITEDDLY

-424 SKIVTEHNQINN
+424 SKIVTEHNRINN

-456 HKNDDSIYHCMQSRM
+456 HKNDDCIYHCMQSRM
-471 DFIKLASEEIDKK
+471 DFIELASEEIDKK
-484 EEKLNEEI
+484 EEKLKEEI
-492 ECYNNNKH
+492 ECYKNNKH

-508 LFLQSMRIMYKKDI
+508 IFLQFLRKMYKKTMTDI
-522 TEIFIGN
+522 YLNGR
-529 IWCSL
+529 WYSL
-534 EDISRN
+534 EEISQN
-540 NELFTSVYNSSKVYC
+540 KDLFLSVYNSSEIYC
-555 QFCDYRSKEVNINC
+555 EYNEYSRTDVNIDC
-569 EEIDRSID
+569 KVIDKSID

-584 LNKADYFEEE
+584 LDKADYFEEE

-621 KEKYKSLKLPPM
+621 KDKYKSLKLPPM

-715 LYNKCFIIFMEKFEK
+715 LYDKCFIIFMEKFEK

-755 IKWNRNSSWE
+755 IKWNRNDSWE
-765 MICKWENEDER
+765 MICKWKNEDER
-776 NNLTEAWIKYAG
+776 NNLIEAWIKYAG
-788 ELDDTQKEWLSDKYN
+788 ELDDAQKEWLSDKYN

-838 SVIENNSYA
+838 SVIENNSYD
-847 INAENLMIILS
+847 INPINLMIILG
-858 HLKYPHITADQI
+858 HLKYPHITVDQI

-890 ITEAI
+890 ITKAF

-909 MLYLLLE
+909 MLYLLIE
-916 PSLTDEQKED
+916 QSLTDEQKED

-937 DDLHLLG
+937 DDLHQLG
-944 EFSDLAFK
+944 EFNNLAFK

-967 SKCRDW
+967 SKCQDW

-1025 DEYFDGNDAISS
+1025 DEYFDGNNVISS

-1048 NDKIPFTDSNISIL
+1048 NDKIPFTDGNISIL

-1073 HNKADFLGNISKVEI
+1073 HNKADFLENISKVEI
-1088 NKPCV
+1088 NKPDV
-1093 AKDILESEELSY
+1093 AKDILESDELSY

-1133 ILSTGLNMNEGTLK
+1133 ILNTGLNMNEGTLK
-1147 ALIETSTEEKLRVR
+1147 ELIKTSTKEELRVR

-1174 DKIVDMLS
+1174 DEIIDILS
-1182 LLGGQYEKI
+1182 LLGEQYESI
-1191 YLSEE
+1191 YLSDD
-1196 NVSLDNTRY
+1196 NVSLDNTKY
-1205 NVELCATLKDRNII
+1205 NVELCATLKEKNII
-1219 TIPKPIKDNKLRVRK
+1219 TLPKPSEDKKLRVRK
-1234 R
+1234 K

>member
-82 TFRRDHEEEKDENGN
+82 TFIRDYKKEKKESFWGRIIGKK
-97 NKYKILNISL
+97 KYKILNISL
-107 ATLQSDDN
+107 ATLQSEDSNQHNLLSQNEIDN
-115 ISEDIELENVEESNT
+115 TTEYEN
-130 PNGKEIKGDSHQE
+130 IKDE
-143 HSNKQLKKN
+143 F
-152 SKQENLSR
+152 SKR
-160 KIEYSILQQ
+160 IEYSILQQ
-169 IIYKEEYYKT
+169 IIYKEKKQKI
-179 PNSRFSRI
+179 PNSRLSKI
-187 IHKTEDYLKSKS
+187 IYTPAYKLYLKSFALI
-199 TLLAIYILSFV
+199 LLIIAVI
-210 IAFLIVFEPNV
+210 IAFKPQFLKIES
-221 FKVETIYNFLNFG
+221 IYNALNFG
-234 QCNIIFD
+234 KWNLLADGISISYIFVFLLFYLKKIISSCINLRPNKLNIN
-241 IVGSAWMLYCLYL
+241 G
-254 SIQHV
+254 
-259 ITLCSKTNWKKVI
+259 N
-272 FKDISI
+272 SI
-278 ELAPNTSIFNKHF
+278 ELTPNTSIFNKHF

-298 QACPYNVVIIEDLDR
+298 QACPYNIVIIEDLDR

-318 IFLKLR
+318 LFLKLR

-348 DIFKNEDRTK
+348 DIFNNEDRTK

-374 SEEKLIELMEEND
+374 SEEKLIELMKENG

-393 GINEDDLY
+393 GITEDDLY

-424 SKIVTEHNQINN
+424 SKIVTEHNRINN

-456 HKNDDSIYHCMQSRM
+456 HKNDDCIYHCMQSRM
-471 DFIKLASEEIDKK
+471 DFIELASEEIDKK
-484 EEKLNEEI
+484 EEKLKEEI
-492 ECYNNNKH
+492 ECYKNNKH

-508 LFLQSMRIMYKKDI
+508 IFLQFLRKMYKKTMTDI
-522 TEIFIGN
+522 YLNGR
-529 IWCSL
+529 WYSL
-534 EDISRN
+534 EEISQN
-540 NELFTSVYNSSKVYC
+540 KDLFLSVYNSSEIYC
-555 QFCDYRSKEVNINC
+555 EYNEYSRTDVNIDC
-569 EEIDRSID
+569 KVIDKSID

-584 LNKADYFEEE
+584 LDKADYFEEE

-621 KEKYKSLKLPPM
+621 KDKYKSLKLPPM

-715 LYNKCFIIFMEKFEK
+715 LYDKCFIIFMEKFEK

-755 IKWNRNSSWE
+755 IKWNRNDSWE
-765 MICKWENEDER
+765 MICKWKNEDER
-776 NNLTEAWIKYAG
+776 NNLIEAWIKYAG
-788 ELDDTQKEWLSDKYN
+788 ELDDAQKEWLSDKYN
-803 FIVERCD
+803 FIVERCN

-838 SVIENNSYA
+838 SVIENNSYD
-847 INAENLMIILS
+847 INPINLMIILG
-858 HLKYPHITADQI
+858 HLKYPHITVDQI

-890 ITEAI
+890 ITKAF

-909 MLYLLLE
+909 MLYLLIE
-916 PSLTDEQKED
+916 QSLTDEQKED

-937 DDLHLLG
+937 DDLHQLG
-944 EFSDLAFK
+944 EFNNLAFK

-967 SKCRDW
+967 SKCQDW

-1025 DEYFDGNDAISS
+1025 DEYFDGNNVISS

-1048 NDKIPFTDSNISIL
+1048 NDKIPFTDGNISIL

-1073 HNKADFLGNISKVEI
+1073 HNKADFLENISKVEI
-1088 NKPCV
+1088 NKPDV
-1093 AKDILESEELSY
+1093 AKDILESDELSY

-1133 ILSTGLNMNEGTLK
+1133 ILNTGLNMNEGTLK
-1147 ALIETSTEEKLRVR
+1147 ELIKTSTKEELRVR

-1174 DKIVDMLS
+1174 DEIIDILS
-1182 LLGGQYEKI
+1182 LLGEQYESI
-1191 YLSEE
+1191 YLSDD
-1196 NVSLDNTRY
+1196 NVSLDNTKY
-1205 NVELCATLKDRNII
+1205 NVELCATLKEKNII
-1219 TIPKPIKDNKLRVRK
+1219 TLPKPSEDKKLRVRK
-1234 R
+1234 K

>member
-1 MEEQVINKEMENNK
+1 MEENAKNKEVKNNIHK
-15 GTEINIS
+15 KLEDTNL
-22 EETKDISQNV
+22 NV

-41 DAAYKSVEELNKVI
+41 DAAYKSVEELNKAI
-55 TLAMKEKRVRNIA
+55 ILAMKEKRVRNIA

-82 TFRRDHEEEKDENGN
+82 TFRRDHEDDKDDNGK

-107 ATLQSDDN
+107 ATLQSGDN
-115 ISEDIELENVEESNT
+115 ILEDIEFDNVENSNT
-130 PNGKEIKGDSHQE
+130 TNGKENIEKIEPELHKK
-143 HSNKQLKKN
+143 HSNK
-152 SKQENLSR
+152 ENISR

-169 IIYKEEYYKT
+169 IIYKEEVSKI

-199 TLLAIYILSFV
+199 TLLTRYILSFV
-210 IAFLIVFEPNV
+210 IAFLIVFEPKI
-221 FKVETIYNFLNFG
+221 FRVETIYNLFNFG
-234 QCNIIFD
+234 KFNIIFD
-241 IVGSAWMLYCLYL
+241 IAGSIWMLYCLYIL
-254 SIQHV
+254 MQYV
-259 ITLCSKTNWKKVI
+259 ITLCYRAKWKKLSLNG
-272 FKDISI
+272 ISI
-278 ELAPNTSIFNKHF
+278 ELEKNTSIFNKHF

-298 QACPYNVVIIEDLDR
+298 QACPYNIVIIEDLDR

-318 IFLKLR
+318 LFLKLR

-348 DIFKNEDRTK
+348 DVFINEDRTK
-358 FFDYIIP
+358 FFDYIITV
-365 IIPVINTSN
+365 IPVVNPYN
-374 SEEKLIELMEEND
+374 SKALLKKALAERGYNCKDEKIKDND
-387 CDYEKE
+387 LSE
-393 GINEDDLY
+393 IAF
-401 DISLFIHDM
+401 FIQDM
-410 RMLKNIVNEYKQYK
+410 RILNNIANEYKQYRENLC
-424 SKIVTEHNQINN
+424 SESDRLDP
-436 TKLLAMVVYKNY
+436 TKLLAMIVYKNY
-448 FPKNFTLL
+448 EPNDFALL
-456 HKNDDSIYHCMQSRM
+456 HKCQGAVYKCITSRSLFTKEALKEIENKEKTLNESKRLYEENKHLRENELRYIFLNKIGEHNGVAIINMALGNGWHSIKEISETPELFDLLLNENYVSCNNSYSSIKIDFDYIDKLISFSERM
-471 DFIKLASEEIDKK
+471 AALTKNFELDEYNLRKEKLNIEQLSISDFIVKYDIERIKEYQDLGLSPIMNEFIKLG
-484 EEKLNEEI
+484 
-492 ECYNNNKH
+492 Y
-500 LQENDLRY
+500 
-508 LFLQSMRIMYKKDI
+508 
-522 TEIFIGN
+522 
-529 IWCSL
+529 
-534 EDISRN
+534 
-540 NELFTSVYNSSKVYC
+540 
-555 QFCDYRSKEVNINC
+555 
-569 EEIDRSID
+569 
-577 FTKRMQA
+577 
-584 LNKADYFEEE
+584 
-594 KYKLRKERIDLEKL
+594 
-608 SISELLKKYDIGD
+608 
-621 KEKYKSLKLPPM
+621 
-633 VDVFIRQGL
+633 
-642 IDEDYNDYIS
+642 IDEDYYDYIS
-652 FFYPYLLTESDRK
+652 FYYDGMTPPGDYELLRAIRLKKTS
-665 LLISIK
+665 
-671 QDIKY
+671 KY
-676 DYGYPINKIENFV
+676 DYPINKIENFIKV
-689 KRLKD
+689 ITPRMFND
-694 HTFTYN
+694 N
-700 AILNNDILDYIAKNK
+700 AILNNSLLDYIATKS
-715 LYNKCFIIFMEKFEK
+715 LYNKYFDLFMNRIEKE

-788 ELDDTQKEWLSDKYN
+788 ELDDAQKEWLSDKYN

-815 RCKEIVSQCC
+815 RCKEIVSQCS

-858 HLKYPHITADQI
+858 HLKYPHITTDQI

-890 ITEAI
+890 ITKAF

-909 MLYLLLE
+909 MLNLLIE
-916 PSLTDEQKED
+916 QSLTDEQKED

-937 DDLHLLG
+937 EDLPLLG
-944 EFSDLAFK
+944 KFSNLAFK
-952 LKIVNPSWKNISDCL
+952 LKIVKPSWKNIYDYL
-967 SKCRDW
+967 LKCQDR

-986 LSMDYVSSEQSYGKK
+986 LSMDYVSSEQPYGKK

-1025 DEYFDGNDAISS
+1025 DEYFDGNNVISS

-1048 NDKIPFTDSNISIL
+1048 NDKIPFTDGNISIL

-1073 HNKADFLGNISKVEI
+1073 HNKADFLENISKVEI
-1088 NKPCV
+1088 NKPNV
-1093 AKDILESEELSY
+1093 AKDILESDELSY
-1105 SEKETVIKKIPES
+1105 SEKETVVKKIPES

-1133 ILSTGLNMNEGTLK
+1133 ILNTGLNMNEGTLK
-1147 ALIETSTEEKLRVR
+1147 ALIKTSTEEEYRVR
-1161 LANKMIKDLNYNE
+1161 LANKMIKDLDYDENDIDE
-1174 DKIVDMLS
+1174 ILS
-1182 LLGGQYEKI
+1182 LLGDKD
-1191 YLSEE
+1191 EE
-1196 NVSLDNTRY
+1196 IILNEDGVTLDNTLW
-1205 NVELCATLKDRNII
+1205 NKDLVTTLKTKGYILNPRAAEDKKIRIKKRV
-1219 TIPKPIKDNKLRVRK
+1219 TSPK
-1234 R
+1234 

>member
-15 GTEINIS
+15 GTENIIS

-82 TFRRDHEEEKDENGN
+82 TFIRDYKKEKKESFWGRIIGKK
-97 NKYKILNISL
+97 KYKILNISL
-107 ATLQSDDN
+107 ATLQSEDSNQHNLLSQNKIDN
-115 ISEDIELENVEESNT
+115 TTEYEN
-130 PNGKEIKGDSHQE
+130 IKDE
-143 HSNKQLKKN
+143 F
-152 SKQENLSR
+152 SKR
-160 KIEYSILQQ
+160 IEYSILQQ
-169 IIYKEEYYKT
+169 IIYKEKKQKI
-179 PNSRFSRI
+179 PNSRLSKI
-187 IHKTEDYLKSKS
+187 IYTPVYKLYLKSFVLI
-199 TLLAIYILSFV
+199 LLIIAVI
-210 IAFLIVFEPNV
+210 IAFKPQFLKIES
-221 FKVETIYNFLNFG
+221 IYNALNWGKWNLWTDGISISCIFVFLLFYLKKIISSCINLRPNKL
-234 QCNIIFD
+234 NIN
-241 IVGSAWMLYCLYL
+241 G
-254 SIQHV
+254 
-259 ITLCSKTNWKKVI
+259 N
-272 FKDISI
+272 SI
-278 ELAPNTSIFNKHF
+278 ELTPNTSIFNKHF

-298 QACPYNVVIIEDLDR
+298 QACPYNIVIIEDLDR

-318 IFLKLR
+318 LFLKLR

-348 DIFKNEDRTK
+348 DIFNNEDRTK

-374 SEEKLIELMEEND
+374 SEEKLIELMKENG

-424 SKIVTEHNQINN
+424 SKIVTEHNRINN

-456 HKNDDSIYHCMQSRM
+456 HKNDDCIYHCMQSRM
-471 DFIKLASEEIDKK
+471 DFIELASEEIDKK
-484 EEKLNEEI
+484 EEKLKEEI

-508 LFLQSMRIMYKKDI
+508 IFLQFLRKMYKKTMTDI
-522 TEIFIGN
+522 YLN
-529 IWCSL
+529 NKWYSL
-534 EDISRN
+534 EEISQN
-540 NELFTSVYNSSKVYC
+540 KDLFLSVYNSSRIYC
-555 QFCDYRSKEVNINC
+555 KYNEYNNTDVNIDC
-569 EEIDRSID
+569 KVIDKSID

-584 LNKADYFEEE
+584 LDKADYFEEE

-608 SISELLKKYDIGD
+608 SISELLRKYDIGD

-715 LYNKCFIIFMEKFEK
+715 LYNKCLIIFMEKFEK

-755 IKWNRNSSWE
+755 INWNKNDSWE
-765 MICKWENEDER
+765 MICKWKNEDER
-776 NNLTEAWIKYAG
+776 NNLIEAWIKYAG
-788 ELDDTQKEWLSDKYN
+788 ELDDAQKEWLSDKYN
-803 FIVERCD
+803 FIVDRCD

-833 KEILD
+833 KQILD
-838 SVIENNSYA
+838 SVIENKSYD
-847 INAENLMIILS
+847 INAENLMIILG
-858 HLKYPHITADQI
+858 HLKYPHITVDQI

-878 GNEKLTSYIKDN
+878 KNEKLTSYIQNN
-890 ITEAI
+890 ITKAF

-909 MLYLLLE
+909 MLYLLLH
-916 PSLTDEQKED
+916 PDLTNEQKED

-932 NMLND
+932 NMIND
-937 DDLHLLG
+937 EDLTLLG

-952 LKIVNPSWKNISDCL
+952 LKIVKPSWKNISDYL
-967 SKCRDW
+967 PKCKDR
-973 SIMFDY
+973 SILFDY
-979 IKHFTEL
+979 IKHFTEVL
-986 LSMDYVSSEQSYGKK
+986 RGDFVTSEQSYSRKV
-1001 LFDTVF
+1001 FENIF

-1014 DSYKTLCQCFK
+1014 DSYSTLCNCFK
-1025 DEYFDGNDAISS
+1025 NESFDGHKALSS
-1037 LEPERLICLIN
+1037 LKSERLILLIN
-1048 NDKIPFTDSNISIL
+1048 NGKVPFTEKNTSIL
-1062 KGTEVY
+1062 KNSDTY
-1068 SNYLI
+1068 SEYLI
-1073 HNKADFLGNISKVEI
+1073 YHKNDLIENIKNIEIGNQNILKEI
-1088 NKPCV
+1088 
-1093 AKDILESEELSY
+1093 LLSDKLTY
-1105 SEKETVIKKIPES
+1105 KEKEIILLKKIPDS
-1118 MMFCSPEL
+1118 MITSYAEI
-1126 SNSIINV
+1126 SDAIIDV
-1133 ILSTGLNMNEGTLK
+1133 ILNTNIKMEESCLIFLIKNST
-1147 ALIETSTEEKLRVR
+1147 SEEYRVR
-1161 LANKMIKDLNYNE
+1161 LANKMIKDLDYDDNGIDEILSVLGDKYEDIILNE
-1174 DKIVDMLS
+1174 DGVI
-1182 LLGGQYEKI
+1182 
-1191 YLSEE
+1191 
-1196 NVSLDNTRY
+1196 LDNTLW
-1205 NVELCATLKDRNII
+1205 NKELVTTLKTKGYILNPRAADDKKIR
-1219 TIPKPIKDNKLRVRK
+1219 IKKKVTSLK
-1234 R
+1234 

>member
-1 MEEQVINKEMENNK
+1 MEENAKNKEVKNNIHK
-15 GTEINIS
+15 KLEDTNL
-22 EETKDISQNV
+22 NV

-41 DAAYKSVEELNKVI
+41 DAAYKSVEELNKAI

-82 TFRRDHEEEKDENGN
+82 TFRRDHEDDKDDNGK

-107 ATLQSDDN
+107 ATLQSGDN
-115 ISEDIELENVEESNT
+115 ILEDIEFDNVENSNT
-130 PNGKEIKGDSHQE
+130 TNGKENIEKIEPELHKK
-143 HSNKQLKKN
+143 HSNK
-152 SKQENLSR
+152 ENISR

-169 IIYKEEYYKT
+169 IIYKEEVSKI

-199 TLLAIYILSFV
+199 TLLTRYILSFV
-210 IAFLIVFEPNV
+210 IAFLIVFEPKI
-221 FKVETIYNFLNFG
+221 FRVETIYNLFNFG
-234 QCNIIFD
+234 KFNIIFD
-241 IVGSAWMLYCLYL
+241 IAGSIWMLYCLYIL
-254 SIQHV
+254 MQYV
-259 ITLCSKTNWKKVI
+259 ITLCYRAKWKKLSLNG
-272 FKDISI
+272 ISI
-278 ELAPNTSIFNKHF
+278 ELEKNTSIFNKHF

-298 QACPYNVVIIEDLDR
+298 QACPYNIVIIEDLDR

-318 IFLKLR
+318 LFLKLR

-348 DIFKNEDRTK
+348 DVFINEDRTK
-358 FFDYIIP
+358 FFDYIITV
-365 IIPVINTSN
+365 IPVVNPYN
-374 SEEKLIELMEEND
+374 SKALLKKALAERGYNCKDEKIKDND
-387 CDYEKE
+387 LSE
-393 GINEDDLY
+393 IAF
-401 DISLFIHDM
+401 FIQDM
-410 RMLKNIVNEYKQYK
+410 RILNNIANEYKQYRENLY
-424 SKIVTEHNQINN
+424 SESDRLDH
-436 TKLLAMVVYKNY
+436 TKLLAMIVYKNY
-448 FPKNFTLL
+448 EPNDFALL
-456 HKNDDSIYHCMQSRM
+456 HKCQGAVYKCITSRSI
-471 DFIKLASEEIDKK
+471 FTKEALKEIENKEKALNELKK
-484 EEKLNEEI
+484 EYE
-492 ECYNNNKH
+492 NNKH
-500 LQENDLRY
+500 LQERELRY
-508 LFLQSMRIMYKKDI
+508 IFLRKIEEVCGDYITRIAVKDGWHTI
-522 TEIFIGN
+522 
-529 IWCSL
+529 
-534 EDISRN
+534 
-540 NELFTSVYNSSKVYC
+540 
-555 QFCDYRSKEVNINC
+555 
-569 EEIDRSID
+569 EEISKDPKLFEALSQISYISYTNNRRSSREEFDYKQID
-577 FTKRMQA
+577 SIMNFSERMNALTK
-584 LNKADYFEEE
+584 NFELDE
-594 KYKLRKERIDLEKL
+594 YNLRKEKLNIEQL
-608 SISELLKKYDIGD
+608 SISDLMFLYDIEGS
-621 KEKYKSLKLPPM
+621 KEYQELGLSPIMNEFIKL
-633 VDVFIRQGL
+633 GY
-642 IDEDYNDYIS
+642 IDEDYYDYIS
-652 FFYPYLLTESDRK
+652 FYYDGMTPPGDYELLRAIRLKKTS
-665 LLISIK
+665 
-671 QDIKY
+671 KY
-676 DYGYPINKIENFV
+676 DYPINKIENFIKV
-689 KRLKD
+689 ITPRMFND
-694 HTFTYN
+694 N
-700 AILNNDILDYIAKNK
+700 AILNNSLLDYIATKS
-715 LYNKCFIIFMEKFEK
+715 LYNKYFDLFMNRIEKE

-788 ELDDTQKEWLSDKYN
+788 ELDDAQKEWLSDKYN

-815 RCKEIVSQCC
+815 RCKEIVSQCS

-858 HLKYPHITADQI
+858 HLKYPHITTDQI

-890 ITEAI
+890 ITEAL
-895 GCFSKTSKEESPEN
+895 GCFSKTSKEENPEN

-937 DDLHLLG
+937 EDLPLLG
-944 EFSDLAFK
+944 KFSNLAFK
-952 LKIVNPSWKNISDCL
+952 IKIVKPSWKNIYDYL
-967 SKCRDW
+967 LKCQDR

-986 LSMDYVSSEQSYGKK
+986 LSMDYVSSEQPYGKK

-1025 DEYFDGNDAISS
+1025 DEYFDGNNVISS

-1048 NDKIPFTDSNISIL
+1048 NDKIPFTDGNISIL

-1073 HNKADFLGNISKVEI
+1073 HNKADFLENISKVEI
-1088 NKPCV
+1088 NKPNV
-1093 AKDILESEELSY
+1093 AKDILESDELSY
-1105 SEKETVIKKIPES
+1105 SEKETVVKKIPES

-1133 ILSTGLNMNEGTLK
+1133 ILNTGLNMNEGTLK
-1147 ALIETSTEEKLRVR
+1147 ALIKTSTKEELRVR
-1161 LANKMIKDLNYNE
+1161 LANKMIKDLDYDENDIDE
-1174 DKIVDMLS
+1174 ILS
-1182 LLGGQYEKI
+1182 LLGDKYEKI
-1191 YLSEE
+1191 ILNEDG
-1196 NVSLDNTRY
+1196 VTLDNTLW
-1205 NVELCATLKDRNII
+1205 NKELVTTLKTKGYILNPRAAEDKKIRIKKRV
-1219 TIPKPIKDNKLRVRK
+1219 TSPK
-1234 R
+1234 

>member
-82 TFRRDHEEEKDENGN
+82 TFIRDYKKEKKESFWGRIIGKK
-97 NKYKILNISL
+97 KYKILNISL
-107 ATLQSDDN
+107 ATLQSEDSNQHNLLSQNEIDN
-115 ISEDIELENVEESNT
+115 TTEYEN
-130 PNGKEIKGDSHQE
+130 IKDE
-143 HSNKQLKKN
+143 F
-152 SKQENLSR
+152 SKR
-160 KIEYSILQQ
+160 IEYSILQQ
-169 IIYKEEYYKT
+169 IIYKEKKQKI
-179 PNSRFSRI
+179 PNSRLSKI
-187 IHKTEDYLKSKS
+187 IYTPAYKLYLKSFALI
-199 TLLAIYILSFV
+199 LLIIAVI
-210 IAFLIVFEPNV
+210 IAFKPQFLKIES
-221 FKVETIYNFLNFG
+221 IYNALNFG
-234 QCNIIFD
+234 KWNLLADGISISYIFVFLLFYLKKIISSCINLRPNKLNIN
-241 IVGSAWMLYCLYL
+241 G
-254 SIQHV
+254 
-259 ITLCSKTNWKKVI
+259 N
-272 FKDISI
+272 SI
-278 ELAPNTSIFNKHF
+278 ELTPNTSIFNKHF

-298 QACPYNVVIIEDLDR
+298 QACPYNIVIIEDLDR

-318 IFLKLR
+318 LFLKLR

-348 DIFKNEDRTK
+348 DIFNNEDRTK

-374 SEEKLIELMEEND
+374 SEEKLIELMKENG

-393 GINEDDLY
+393 GITEDDLY

-424 SKIVTEHNQINN
+424 SKIVTEHNRINN

-456 HKNDDSIYHCMQSRM
+456 HKNDDCIYHCMQSRM
-471 DFIKLASEEIDKK
+471 DFIELASEEIDKK
-484 EEKLNEEI
+484 EEKLKEEI
-492 ECYNNNKH
+492 ECYKNNKH

-508 LFLQSMRIMYKKDI
+508 IFLQFLRKMYKKTMTDI
-522 TEIFIGN
+522 YLNGR
-529 IWCSL
+529 WYSL
-534 EDISRN
+534 EEISQN
-540 NELFTSVYNSSKVYC
+540 KDLFLSVYNSSEIYC
-555 QFCDYRSKEVNINC
+555 EYNEYSRTDVNIDC
-569 EEIDRSID
+569 KVIDKSID

-584 LNKADYFEEE
+584 LDKADYFEEE

-621 KEKYKSLKLPPM
+621 KDKYKSLKLPPM

-715 LYNKCFIIFMEKFEK
+715 LYDKCFIIFMEKFEK

-741 YLHGKQQKIVFEHF
+741 YLHGRQQKIVFEHF
-755 IKWNRNSSWE
+755 IKWNRNDSWE
-765 MICKWENEDER
+765 MICKWKNEDER
-776 NNLTEAWIKYAG
+776 NNLIEAWIKYAG
-788 ELDDTQKEWLSDKYN
+788 ELDDAQKEWLSDKYN

-838 SVIENNSYA
+838 SVIENNSYD
-847 INAENLMIILS
+847 INPINLMIILG
-858 HLKYPHITADQI
+858 HLKYPHITVDQI

-890 ITEAI
+890 ITKAF

-909 MLYLLLE
+909 MLYLLIE
-916 PSLTDEQKED
+916 QSLTDEQKED

-937 DDLHLLG
+937 DDLHQLG
-944 EFSDLAFK
+944 EFNNLAFK

-967 SKCRDW
+967 SKCQDW

-1025 DEYFDGNDAISS
+1025 DEYFDGNNVISS

-1048 NDKIPFTDSNISIL
+1048 NDKIPFTDGNISIL

-1073 HNKADFLGNISKVEI
+1073 HNKADFLENISKVEI
-1088 NKPCV
+1088 NKPDV
-1093 AKDILESEELSY
+1093 AKDILESDELSY

-1133 ILSTGLNMNEGTLK
+1133 ILNTGLNMNEGTLK
-1147 ALIETSTEEKLRVR
+1147 ELIKTSTKEELRVR

-1174 DKIVDMLS
+1174 DEIIDILS
-1182 LLGGQYEKI
+1182 LLGEQYESI
-1191 YLSEE
+1191 YLSDD
-1196 NVSLDNTRY
+1196 NVSLDNTKY
-1205 NVELCATLKDRNII
+1205 NVELCATLKEKNII
-1219 TIPKPIKDNKLRVRK
+1219 TLPKPSEDKKLRVRK
-1234 R
+1234 K

>member
-82 TFRRDHEEEKDENGN
+82 TFIRDYKKEKKESFWGRIIGKK
-97 NKYKILNISL
+97 KYKILNISL
-107 ATLQSDDN
+107 ATLQSEDSNQHNLLSQNEIDN
-115 ISEDIELENVEESNT
+115 TTEYEN
-130 PNGKEIKGDSHQE
+130 IKDE
-143 HSNKQLKKN
+143 F
-152 SKQENLSR
+152 SKR
-160 KIEYSILQQ
+160 IEYSILQQ
-169 IIYKEEYYKT
+169 IIYKEKKQKI
-179 PNSRFSRI
+179 PNSRLSKI
-187 IHKTEDYLKSKS
+187 IYTPAYKLYLKSFALI
-199 TLLAIYILSFV
+199 LLIIAVI
-210 IAFLIVFEPNV
+210 IAFKPQFLKIES
-221 FKVETIYNFLNFG
+221 IYNALNFG
-234 QCNIIFD
+234 KWNLLADGISISYIFVFLLFYLKKIISSCINLRPNKLNIN
-241 IVGSAWMLYCLYL
+241 G
-254 SIQHV
+254 
-259 ITLCSKTNWKKVI
+259 N
-272 FKDISI
+272 SI
-278 ELAPNTSIFNKHF
+278 ELTPNTSIFNKHF

-298 QACPYNVVIIEDLDR
+298 QACPYNIVIIEDLDR

-318 IFLKLR
+318 LFLKLR

-348 DIFKNEDRTK
+348 DIFNNEDRTK

-374 SEEKLIELMEEND
+374 PEEKLIELMKENG

-393 GINEDDLY
+393 GITEDDLY

-424 SKIVTEHNQINN
+424 SKIVTEHNRINN

-456 HKNDDSIYHCMQSRM
+456 HKNDDCIYHCMQSRM
-471 DFIKLASEEIDKK
+471 DFIELASEEIDKK
-484 EEKLNEEI
+484 EEKLKEEI
-492 ECYNNNKH
+492 ECYKNNKH

-508 LFLQSMRIMYKKDI
+508 IFLQFLRKMYKKTMTDI
-522 TEIFIGN
+522 YLNGR
-529 IWCSL
+529 WYSL
-534 EDISRN
+534 EEISQN
-540 NELFTSVYNSSKVYC
+540 KDLFLSVYNSSEIYC
-555 QFCDYRSKEVNINC
+555 EYNEYSRTDVNIDC
-569 EEIDRSID
+569 KVIDKSID

-584 LNKADYFEEE
+584 LDKADYFEEE

-621 KEKYKSLKLPPM
+621 KDKYKSLKLPPM

-715 LYNKCFIIFMEKFEK
+715 LYDKCFIIFMEKFEK

-755 IKWNRNSSWE
+755 IKWNRNDSWE
-765 MICKWENEDER
+765 MICKWKNEDER
-776 NNLTEAWIKYAG
+776 NNLIEAWIKYAG
-788 ELDDTQKEWLSDKYN
+788 ELDDAQKEWLSDKYN
-803 FIVERCD
+803 FIVERCN

-838 SVIENNSYA
+838 SVIENNSYD
-847 INAENLMIILS
+847 INPINLMIILG
-858 HLKYPHITADQI
+858 HLKYPHITVDQI

-890 ITEAI
+890 ITKAF

-909 MLYLLLE
+909 MLYLLIE
-916 PSLTDEQKED
+916 QSLTDEQKED

-937 DDLHLLG
+937 DDLHQLG
-944 EFSDLAFK
+944 EFNNLAFK

-967 SKCRDW
+967 SKCQDW

-1025 DEYFDGNDAISS
+1025 DEYFDGNNVISS

-1048 NDKIPFTDSNISIL
+1048 NDKIPFTDGNISIL

-1073 HNKADFLGNISKVEI
+1073 HNKADFLENISKVEI
-1088 NKPCV
+1088 NKPDV
-1093 AKDILESEELSY
+1093 AKDILESDELSY

-1133 ILSTGLNMNEGTLK
+1133 ILNTGLNMNEGTLK
-1147 ALIETSTEEKLRVR
+1147 ELIKTSTKEELRVR

-1174 DKIVDMLS
+1174 DEIIDILS
-1182 LLGGQYEKI
+1182 LLGEQYESI
-1191 YLSEE
+1191 YLSDD
-1196 NVSLDNTRY
+1196 NVSLDNTKY
-1205 NVELCATLKDRNII
+1205 NVELCATLKEKNII
-1219 TIPKPIKDNKLRVRK
+1219 TLPKPSEDKKLRVRK
-1234 R
+1234 K

>member
-1 MEEQVINKEMENNK
+1 MEENAKNKEVKNNIHK
-15 GTEINIS
+15 KLEDTNL
-22 EETKDISQNV
+22 NV

-41 DAAYKSVEELNKVI
+41 DAAYKSVEELNKAI
-55 TLAMKEKRVRNIA
+55 ILAMKEKRVRNIA

-82 TFRRDHEEEKDENGN
+82 TFRRDHEDDKDDNGK

-107 ATLQSDDN
+107 ATLQSGDN
-115 ISEDIELENVEESNT
+115 ILEDIEFDNVENSNT
-130 PNGKEIKGDSHQE
+130 TNGKENIEKIEPELHKK
-143 HSNKQLKKN
+143 HSNK
-152 SKQENLSR
+152 ENISR

-169 IIYKEEYYKT
+169 IIYKEEVSKI

-199 TLLAIYILSFV
+199 TLLTRYILSFV
-210 IAFLIVFEPNV
+210 IAFLIVFEPKI
-221 FKVETIYNFLNFG
+221 FRVETIYNLFNFG
-234 QCNIIFD
+234 KFNIIFD
-241 IVGSAWMLYCLYL
+241 IAGSIWMLYCLYIL
-254 SIQHV
+254 MQYV
-259 ITLCSKTNWKKVI
+259 ITLCYRAKWKKLSLNG
-272 FKDISI
+272 ISI
-278 ELAPNTSIFNKHF
+278 ELEKNTSIFNKHF

-298 QACPYNVVIIEDLDR
+298 QACPYNIVIIEDLDR

-318 IFLKLR
+318 LFLKLR

-348 DIFKNEDRTK
+348 DVFINEDRTK
-358 FFDYIIP
+358 FFDYIITV
-365 IIPVINTSN
+365 IPVVNPYN
-374 SEEKLIELMEEND
+374 SKALLKKALAERGYNCKDEKIKDND
-387 CDYEKE
+387 LSE
-393 GINEDDLY
+393 IAF
-401 DISLFIHDM
+401 FIQDM
-410 RMLKNIVNEYKQYK
+410 RILNNIANEYKQYRENLC
-424 SKIVTEHNQINN
+424 SESDRLDP
-436 TKLLAMVVYKNY
+436 TKLLAMIVYKNY
-448 FPKNFTLL
+448 EPNDFALL
-456 HKNDDSIYHCMQSRM
+456 HKCQGAVYKCITSRSLFTKEALKEIENKEKTLNESKRLYEENKHLRENELRYIFLNKIGEHNGVAIINMALGNGWHSIKEISETPELFDLLLNENYVSCNNSYSSIKIDFDYIDKLISFSERM
-471 DFIKLASEEIDKK
+471 AALTKNFELDEYNLRKEKLNIEQLSISDFIVKYDIERIKEYQDLGLSPIMNEFIKLG
-484 EEKLNEEI
+484 
-492 ECYNNNKH
+492 Y
-500 LQENDLRY
+500 
-508 LFLQSMRIMYKKDI
+508 
-522 TEIFIGN
+522 
-529 IWCSL
+529 
-534 EDISRN
+534 
-540 NELFTSVYNSSKVYC
+540 
-555 QFCDYRSKEVNINC
+555 
-569 EEIDRSID
+569 
-577 FTKRMQA
+577 
-584 LNKADYFEEE
+584 
-594 KYKLRKERIDLEKL
+594 
-608 SISELLKKYDIGD
+608 
-621 KEKYKSLKLPPM
+621 
-633 VDVFIRQGL
+633 
-642 IDEDYNDYIS
+642 IDEDYYDYIS
-652 FFYPYLLTESDRK
+652 FYYDGMTPPGDYELLRAIRLKKTS
-665 LLISIK
+665 
-671 QDIKY
+671 KY
-676 DYGYPINKIENFV
+676 DYPINKIENFIKV
-689 KRLKD
+689 ITPRMFND
-694 HTFTYN
+694 N
-700 AILNNDILDYIAKNK
+700 AILNNSLLDYIATKS
-715 LYNKCFIIFMEKFEK
+715 LYNKYFDLFMNRIEKE

-788 ELDDTQKEWLSDKYN
+788 ELDDAQKEWLSDKYN

-815 RCKEIVSQCC
+815 RCKEIVSQCS

-858 HLKYPHITADQI
+858 HLKYPHITTDQI

-890 ITEAI
+890 ITEAL
-895 GCFSKTSKEESPEN
+895 GCFSKTSKEENPEN

-937 DDLHLLG
+937 EDLPLLG
-944 EFSDLAFK
+944 KFSNLAFK
-952 LKIVNPSWKNISDCL
+952 IKIVKPSWKNIYDYL
-967 SKCRDW
+967 LKCQDR

-986 LSMDYVSSEQSYGKK
+986 LSMDYVSSEQPYGKK

-1025 DEYFDGNDAISS
+1025 DEYFDGNNVISS

-1048 NDKIPFTDSNISIL
+1048 NDKIPFTDGNISIL

-1073 HNKADFLGNISKVEI
+1073 HNKADFLENISKVEI
-1088 NKPCV
+1088 NKPNV
-1093 AKDILESEELSY
+1093 AKDILESDELSY
-1105 SEKETVIKKIPES
+1105 SEKETVVKKIPES

-1133 ILSTGLNMNEGTLK
+1133 ILNTGLNMNEGTLK
-1147 ALIETSTEEKLRVR
+1147 ALIKTSTKEELRVR
-1161 LANKMIKDLNYNE
+1161 LANKMIKDLDYDENDIDE
-1174 DKIVDMLS
+1174 ILS
-1182 LLGGQYEKI
+1182 LLGDKYEKI
-1191 YLSEE
+1191 ILNEDG
-1196 NVSLDNTRY
+1196 VTLDNTLW
-1205 NVELCATLKDRNII
+1205 NKELVTTLKTKGYILNPRAAEDKKIRIKKRV
-1219 TIPKPIKDNKLRVRK
+1219 TSPK
-1234 R
+1234 

>member
-1 MEEQVINKEMENNK
+1 MEKQIKNKEVEDNTHNNLQN
-15 GTEINIS
+15 INM
-22 EETKDISQNV
+22 NV

-41 DAAYKSVEELNKVI
+41 DVAYKSVEELNRAI
-55 TLAMKEKRVRNIA
+55 TLAMKEKRVKNIA

-115 ISEDIELENVEESNT
+115 ISEDIELENVKESNI

-160 KIEYSILQQ
+160 RIEYSILQQ
-169 IIYKEEYYKT
+169 IIYKEEISKI

-199 TLLAIYILSFV
+199 TLLTRYILSFV
-210 IAFLIVFEPNV
+210 IVFLIVFEPKI
-221 FKVETIYNFLNFG
+221 FRVETIYNLFNFG
-234 QCNIIFD
+234 KCNIIFD
-241 IVGSAWMLYCLYL
+241 IAGSIWMLYCLYIFIP
-254 SIQHV
+254 SV
-259 ITLCSKTNWKKVI
+259 ITLCFRTKWKKLSLSG
-272 FKDISI
+272 ISI
-278 ELAPNTSIFNKHF
+278 ELEKNTSIFNKHF

-298 QACPYNVVIIEDLDR
+298 QANPYNVVIIEDLDR

-318 IFLKLR
+318 LFLKLR

-348 DIFKNEDRTK
+348 DVFINEDRTK
-358 FFDYIIP
+358 FFDYIITV
-365 IIPVINTSN
+365 IPVVNPYN
-374 SEEKLIELMEEND
+374 SKALLKKALKERGYDCEGENIKD
-387 CDYEKE
+387 
-393 GINEDDLY
+393 NDLSE
-401 DISLFIHDM
+401 IAFFIQDM
-410 RMLKNIVNEYKQYK
+410 RILNNIANEYKQYRENLCSK
-424 SKIVTEHNQINN
+424 SGRLDH
-436 TKLLAMVVYKNY
+436 TKLLAMIVYKNY
-448 FPKNFTLL
+448 EPNDFALL
-456 HKNDDSIYHCMQSRM
+456 HKCQGAVYKCITSRSIFTKEALKEIENKEKILNESKRLYEENKHLRENELRYIFLHKIGEHNGVGITNMALGDGWHSVQEISETPELFNLLMNSNYISCNSGHSGVNINFNYIDELMRFSERM
-471 DFIKLASEEIDKK
+471 AALTKDFEKEHHDLRKEELNLDQLSVSDLMLLYDIEGSKEYQELGLSPIMNEFIKLG
-484 EEKLNEEI
+484 
-492 ECYNNNKH
+492 Y
-500 LQENDLRY
+500 
-508 LFLQSMRIMYKKDI
+508 
-522 TEIFIGN
+522 
-529 IWCSL
+529 
-534 EDISRN
+534 
-540 NELFTSVYNSSKVYC
+540 
-555 QFCDYRSKEVNINC
+555 
-569 EEIDRSID
+569 
-577 FTKRMQA
+577 
-584 LNKADYFEEE
+584 
-594 KYKLRKERIDLEKL
+594 
-608 SISELLKKYDIGD
+608 
-621 KEKYKSLKLPPM
+621 
-633 VDVFIRQGL
+633 
-642 IDEDYNDYIS
+642 IDEDYYDYIS
-652 FFYPYLLTESDRK
+652 FYYDGMTPPGDYELLRSIRLRK
-665 LLISIK
+665 IP
-671 QDIKY
+671 KY
-676 DYGYPINKIENFV
+676 DYPINKVENFV
-689 KRLKD
+689 KEITPRMFND
-694 HTFTYN
+694 N
-700 AILNNDILDYIAKNK
+700 AILNNSLLDYIASKPP
-715 LYNKCFIIFMEKFEK
+715 YNKYFDLFMNRIEKE

-741 YLHGKQQKIVFEHF
+741 YLHGKQQKVVFEHF
-755 IKWNRNSSWE
+755 IKWNRNDSWE

-776 NNLTEAWIKYAG
+776 NNLIEAWIKYAG

-847 INAENLMIILS
+847 INSENLMIILS

-890 ITEAI
+890 ITEAL

-909 MLYLLLE
+909 MLYLLLH
-916 PSLTDEQKED
+916 PDLTNEQKED
-926 YLSVQM
+926 YLSVQI

-952 LKIVNPSWKNISDCL
+952 LKIVKPSWKNISDYLPRCQD
-967 SKCRDW
+967 R

-986 LSMDYVSSEQSYGKK
+986 LSMDYVSSEQPYGKK

-1007 ASNDLDI
+1007 TSNDLDI
-1014 DSYKTLCQCFK
+1014 YSYKTLCQCFK

-1048 NDKIPFTDSNISIL
+1048 NAKIPFTDGNISIL

-1073 HNKADFLGNISKVEI
+1073 HNKADFLENISKVEI

-1133 ILSTGLNMNEGTLK
+1133 ILNTGLNMNEGTLK
-1147 ALIETSTEEKLRVR
+1147 ELIKTSTKEELRVR

-1174 DKIVDMLS
+1174 DEIIDILS
-1182 LLGGQYEKI
+1182 LLGEQYENI
-1191 YLSEE
+1191 YLSDD
-1196 NVSLDNTRY
+1196 NVSLDNTKY

-1219 TIPKPIKDNKLRVRK
+1219 TIPRPIKDNKLRVRK
-1234 R
+1234 K